1 MKVKVIQTDIK
12 MYSLVVF
19 IIKPSLKEIDLQM
32 SKYIPTL
39 KCFFFF

>member
-19 IIKPSLKEIDLQM
+19 IIIQSLKEIC
-32 SKYIPTL
+32 S
-39 KCFFFF
+39 